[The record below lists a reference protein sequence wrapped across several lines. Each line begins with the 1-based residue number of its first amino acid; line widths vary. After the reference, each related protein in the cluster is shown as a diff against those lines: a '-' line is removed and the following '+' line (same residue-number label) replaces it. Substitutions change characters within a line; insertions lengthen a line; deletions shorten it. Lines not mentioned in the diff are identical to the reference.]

1 MTSRKLK
8 KEKLLA
14 GDIGGKEAISVST
27 YATEAFS
34 DSEAGYNHRGPY
46 YQYAS
51 SLPPSL
57 NNSNL
62 YSALGPHDTGNYT
75 DDDQDPRIHDFGDS
89 QGIGNKLVK
98 SGRQR
103 KKLAARTKGGEF
115 QTKRRK
121 RRIYFCCI
129 SSEIDVQK
137 LSDYLH
143 GADDLLY
150 DWKFELHSDVLHMY
164 KAGTEETGASA
175 AVTPALGI
183 KSVTPNF
190 LNQTGIASNH
200 RGTSDGIAELS
211 LETFLK
217 NKRERSTK
225 EREAAK
231 DLDADQDGSPI
242 FRQDSNMA
250 GEGDTQKPR
259 LLGVGAR
266 EVFVFDF
273 GAVVFWGFPRG
284 EEAGLLKTIRMFVTK
299 GMVGSVEF
307 QSGEDDMAFV
317 TSPDEKMITI
327 ANDVVT
333 VPDDTEPK
341 QRLAVSFAIAQS
353 SVLAIFEARIE
364 QKVDEYKYIPETLA
378 AVGKVHLSERQLGMM
393 IGEVFVI
400 RHDVNLHTEILG
412 KLCTKLNFQKP
423 LYDYI
428 FCSS

>member
-1 MTSRKLK
+1 MSSTRKLK
-8 KEKLLA
+8 KEKLLS
-14 GDIGGKEAISVST
+14 GDIGNKDAIPVPTS
-27 YATEAFS
+27 AGEAFS
-34 DSEAGYNHRGPY
+34 DSEAGYSNYGRGPY
-46 YQYAS
+46 YQFAS
-51 SLPPSL
+51 SLPNL
-57 NNSNL
+57 KNTNL
-62 YSALGPHDTGNYT
+62 YSALGPHDVGNYT
-75 DDDQDPRIHDFGDS
+75 DDDQDPRIHEFGDN

-150 DWKFELHSDVLHMY
+150 DWKFELYSDVLHMY
-164 KAGTEETGASA
+164 KAGAEEATPGVTTSNAAAAINIKPSLFHNVDNDTSHNTG
-175 AVTPALGI
+175 V
-183 KSVTPNF
+183 
-190 LNQTGIASNH
+190 
-200 RGTSDGIAELS
+200 AELS
-211 LETFLK
+211 LETYLK
-217 NKRERSTK
+217 NKRERPITQKDK
-225 EREAAK
+225 EMNKDEDRDREA
-231 DLDADQDGSPI
+231 SPI
-242 FRQDSNMA
+242 YRQDSHTA
-250 GEGDTQKPR
+250 VDDQKPR

-299 GMVGSVEF
+299 GMVGSIEF

-317 TSPDEKMITI
+317 TSPDEKLITI

-333 VPDDTEPK
+333 LPDDTEPK

-412 KLCTKLNFQKP
+412 KNSFP
-423 LYDYI
+423 
-428 FCSS
+428 